1 MPISLRR
8 ALIAAILLLSPLTA
22 QNTQTG
28 AAPAQSNTAASIGL
42 LVDNSKS
49 MLPSRKAVAEAL
61 KTVVETS
68 NPADEFFVVNFS
80 DSPYLDQDFS
90 TDRGLIEKALE
101 KPSIGRGTAFYDA
114 VGDASVHLRQGAR
127 FKKHV
132 LIIVS
137 DGDDNESHVTSQ
149 RLFQELQQP
158 VSPVV
163 YCIVPVT
170 PDSKGAR
177 ILDKMAK
184 ETGGKVYRAYKP
196 GELARAVADLA
207 QQIRNL

>member
-1 MPISLRR
+1 VTISLRC
-8 ALIAAILLLSPLTA
+8 APVIAILLLSSVTA
-22 QNTQTG
+22 QNTQTT
-28 AAPAQSNTAASIGL
+28 AAPPQSNTAASIGL
-42 LVDNSKS
+42 IVDNSKS
-49 MLPSRKAVAEAL
+49 MLPSRKAVVEAL
-61 KTVVETS
+61 KSLVETS
-68 NPADEFFVVNFS
+68 NPSDEFFVVNFS

-90 TDRGLIEKALE
+90 ADRGLIEKALE
-101 KPSIGRGTAFYDA
+101 KPGIGRGTAFYDA

-132 LIIVS
+132 LIVVS
-137 DGDDNESHVTSQ
+137 DGDDNESHVPSQ

-163 YCIVPVT
+163 YCIVPVS
-170 PDSKGAR
+170 PSSKGVR
-177 ILDKMAK
+177 ILDKIAK

-207 QQIRNL
+207 QQIRNP

>member
-1 MPISLRR
+1 
-8 ALIAAILLLSPLTA
+8 LTA

-28 AAPAQSNTAASIGL
+28 AAPPQSNTAASIGL

-49 MLPSRKAVAEAL
+49 MLPSHKAIVEAL
-61 KTVVETS
+61 KSLVETS
-68 NPADEFFVVNFS
+68 NPSDEFFVVNFS

-101 KPSIGRGTAFYDA
+101 KPGIGRGTAFYDA

-132 LIIVS
+132 LIVVS
-137 DGDDNESHVTSQ
+137 DGDDNESHVPSQ

-158 VSPVV
+158 VSSVV
-163 YCIVPVT
+163 YCIVPVA
-170 PDSKGAR
+170 PNSKGAR
-177 ILDKMAK
+177 ILDKMGK

-196 GELARAVADLA
+196 ESCGRSGSADPKSIDLA
-207 QQIRNL
+207 IFQGVIQLS

>member
-49 MLPSRKAVAEAL
+49 MLPSRKAVVEAL

-196 GELARAVADLA
+196 GERARAVADLA